1 MKCIFCGA
9 EIADNAKYCSA
20 CGREQSMQDKT
31 AENIQTELA
40 VPSSTNSEAP
50 TAEAPTPGTAGEALP
65 NIQSTSVQNASV
77 AFKAHLANGIQK
89 FKTSSTKTKAI
100 IGGVFLLVIV
110 LIIVIAVAASGSKLE
125 SLYDKYCNPMWASLT
140 SDGSSLTID
149 TNPYDEE
156 DENILDASEAITTIN
171 EELGFSKALR
181 EKMGQTRAL
190 DGIQTDSNGKYTV
203 SWKYHPDSG
212 LEVVYEKD

>member
-9 EIADNAKYCSA
+9 EIADNAKYCA
-20 CGREQSMQDKT
+20 ECGREQSMQDKT
-31 AENIQTELA
+31 AENIQT
-40 VPSSTNSEAP
+40 PSPANSEAP
-50 TAEAPTPGTAGEALP
+50 TAGAPTPGTAGAALP
-65 NIQSTSVQNASV
+65 NVQS
-77 AFKAHLANGIQK
+77 AFKTHLANGIQK
-89 FKTSSTKTKAI
+89 LKTSSTKTKAI

-125 SLYDKYCNPMWASLT
+125 SVYDKYCNPMWASLT

-156 DENILDASEAITTIN
+156 DKYILDASEAITTIN
-171 EELGFSKALR
+171 EELGFSEALR
-181 EKMGQTRAL
+181 EKMGQTRSV

-203 SWKYHPDSG
+203 TWKYHPDLG